1 MVAWYRNCIPVRLPF
16 RIDRAMKAQRVAA
29 GILGMVVVFV
39 LLVAGTLIAKS
50 RTPAV
55 ESTGPVTSSADLRI
69 KEAQIEEE
77 TGGVRWRLKAE
88 QALIFDAEGRTAL
101 RKISVDVFE
110 RDRSWSIVGEEGD
123 LFQATRNLEIRNNVV
138 LTSSDGLRLET
149 SVLRWQGAE
158 KRLWT
163 DAPVRLSRGG
173 AVADGSAL
181 DVRMGDESTT
191 LAGPVHT
198 IFTQTG
204 K

>member
-1 MVAWYRNCIPVRLPF
+1 
-16 RIDRAMKAQRVAA
+16 
-29 GILGMVVVFV
+29 MVVVFV

-55 ESTGPVTSSADLRI
+55 EPTGPVTSSADLRI

-77 TGGVRWRLKAE
+77 TGGVRWR

-173 AVADGSAL
+173 AVADGTAL